1 MSNSL
6 KFIKTIA
13 KKEVIEFVR
22 DWRTLLALVVIPLL
36 IFPAL
41 FIALPLL
48 LQSEAAELDALD
60 LEIVWQGDID
70 DELNNMFR
78 NESLIISYEQLPMEI
93 SNLSD
98 IGEDVSRLRNQDVN
112 AIFRLVQ
119 ENESWSFS
127 VLYLSTSEASNEAR
141 ERILLS
147 LQIWE
152 SKVVNGTLVEAG
164 LDPEVTLD
172 PVTWD
177 GSVASAD
184 AATKG
189 EQAGLALSLFIP
201 MVIAIWTASSAIQ
214 PSIDMTAG
222 ERERGTLEALL
233 CLPCTRMQLLA
244 GKWLAVTTITSAGV
258 ALQISGLLFAITF
271 LSAASIIGVPSIS
284 FASIMLLTG
293 AVLIFAV
300 MVVAFEIAL
309 AMRSH
314 SVKEAGSLLGPAIL
328 FIIFPALFTQVINLD
343 GIESWWFCIPL
354 VNILLAMRELLLD
367 RIIFEHILVWIASSV
382 FYAALAAWF
391 AARQFKREDLVASLS

>member
-70 DELNNMFR
+70 DELNDMFR
-78 NESLIISYEQLPMEI
+78 NESLIIAYEQLPMEI

-98 IGEDVSRLRNQDVN
+98 IGEDMSRLRSQDAN

-127 VLYLSTSEASNEAR
+127 ILYLSTSEASNEAR

-152 SKVVNGTLVEAG
+152 SNVVNGTLVEAG
-164 LDPEVTLD
+164 LDPEITLD

-184 AATKG
+184 AATRG

-244 GKWLAVTTITSAGV
+244 GKWLAVATITSAGV
-258 ALQISGLLFAITF
+258 ALQIGGLLFAITF

-293 AVLIFAV
+293 AVLISAV
-300 MVVAFEIAL
+300 MVVAFELAL

-367 RIIFEHILVWIASSV
+367 RIIFEHILVWIISSV

-391 AARQFKREDLVASLS
+391 AARQFKREDLVASIS